1 YPLDYYS
8 VSRMGHSRLY
18 SAILV
23 LSSIAGAVA
32 QTASPTSNPL
42 DQFIGAAHTVAGAVD
57 SANARQTAAP
67 PTSTSPSP
75 TSSTPAAITSP
86 TATAAASKPGSDHK
100 TLIIA
105 VVCAVVG
112 ALFVALLVGVC
123 CWCIIRRRRRRHAHA
138 QASIDD
144 EVKTW
149 RSNEPANPGRQY
161 SNPSKSGP
169 VSTAEQQPM
178 IPVGAKE
185 PDLRHHPAL
194 RNENPFVPVPPSPRR
209 APNSRPGLTDDT
221 VPGAPPYVVP
231 ETQRLR
237 KSSSRSR
244 SRPRTGSNSN
254 LPTTNTASRPSTP
267 FGLSGIGQPYED
279 MHVHVLRTDAPSRE
293 LQQSLNNREP
303 IYYPTAEPVQ
313 RHDTPPTVPSR
324 SPNRLSQSQS
334 QSQSPGLNHGY
345 TISTAATTPD
355 ASSTEDSSADDW
367 RYNKQAQ
374 FSSVAPW
381 EMRQNR
387 YADNAAMMQA
397 PPIPWS
403 EREWSRQSP
412 SHSPRHSSNWPR
424 HSDSGGET
432 PYVNRSRRNSRS
444 PATSV
449 NGQPKRLRFSD
460 LQGDEVGPYDQ
471 QRYSQ
476 GVGEAL

>member
-1 YPLDYYS
+1 
-8 VSRMGHSRLY
+8 MEKSRLY
-18 SAILV
+18 SAILI
-23 LSSIAGAVA
+23 LSGVVGAVA
-32 QTASPTSNPL
+32 QAASPTPNPL
-42 DQFIGAAHTVAGAVD
+42 NQFIGAAHTIAGAVD

-67 PTSTSPSP
+67 STSVLPSP
-75 TSSTPAAITSP
+75 TSSTPAAVTSP
-86 TATAAASKPGSDHK
+86 TAAAAAAAAPSKPGSDHK

-112 ALFVALLVGVC
+112 AFLVALLVGLC
-123 CWCIIRRRRRRHAHA
+123 CWCLIRRRRRRREHA

-149 RSNEPANPGRQY
+149 RSNKPANPGRQY
-161 SNPSKSGP
+161 SNPQKNSP
-169 VSTAEQQPM
+169 VSAIEQQPM
-178 IPVGAKE
+178 IPIGAKE
-185 PDLRHHPAL
+185 PDMRHHPAL
-194 RNENPFVPVPPSPRR
+194 RNENPFVPIPPSPRK

-221 VPGAPPYVVP
+221 VPGAPSYIVP

-244 SRPRTGSNSN
+244 SRSHPRTSSNN
-254 LPTTNTASRPSTP
+254 HLPTTNTASQPSTP
-267 FGLSGIGQPYED
+267 FGLSGIGQPYGD
-279 MHVHVLRTDAPSRE
+279 MHVHVLRTEAPSRE

-303 IYYPTAEPVQ
+303 VYYPTSEPVQ
-313 RHDTPPTVPSR
+313 RHHTPPTVPSR
-324 SPNRLSQSQS
+324 SPNRLSQGQS

-345 TISTAATTPD
+345 STSTAATTPD

-381 EMRQNR
+381 EARQHR
-387 YADNAAMMQA
+387 YTDNAAMIQA

-403 EREWSRQSP
+403 ERERSRHSL

-424 HSDSGGET
+424 HSDGSGGT
-432 PYVNRSRRNSRS
+432 PYVDRSRRNSRS

-460 LQGDEVGPYDQ
+460 LQGDEYDQ